1 MAENGAVNCLS
12 CLPGFYNPDKRSIN
26 KCKRCM
32 KEEEVA
38 NEQGTSCEPRAED
51 PDAANVVI
59 TNLRIASADGTFI
72 EITFT
77 VSYTALAKSLTTI
90 EAGDRLEL
98 KISPRTDFK
107 TDTTYIFHS
116 LEANTDKSPVDV
128 VLLVDPIRASET
140 MVDNRLEQITGLGS
154 AWEIQRY
161 YQAKVIKSDAGGKG
175 RRGFSSTRNDAWS
188 VAASCGDELY
198 LRTHPEDDLTQKPLL
213 LYNSHRVGT
222 SCLPCPIGANCRGAR
237 TWAQVQSLPGYRPLP
252 WDDRG
257 YGKCP
262 RPLACPGFEE
272 NFLPP
277 ESTYDLNGGNSTRVV
292 AHCHASHQSMF
303 CSECNHFFDTKLGDQ
318 LGLCVPC
325 PDPRQNLWR
334 LVGLMVVGVAMMSF
348 LVRDTLK
355 GVKHIVDGIAQGK
368 DTAMPFHSIGIRII
382 SSFMQVAGLLNNFRL
397 ELPAAVT
404 TLFTA
409 QSAVAGVGGAV
420 ISFNCLMPE
429 TRGTELFILRLVRF
443 VFYLL
448 SSLPRLTTSSF
459 FFLLS
464 SVVFLVTL

>member
-1 MAENGAVNCLS
+1 MSENGAVNCLD

-26 KCKRCM
+26 TCKRCM

-77 VSYTALAKSLTTI
+77 LSYTALAKSLTTI

-198 LRTHPEDDLTQKPLL
+198 LRTHPKDDLTQEPLL
-213 LYNSHRVGT
+213 IFGAKLLT

-252 WDDRG
+252 
-257 YGKCP
+257 
-262 RPLACPGFEE
+262 
-272 NFLPP
+272 
-277 ESTYDLNGGNSTRVV
+277 
-292 AHCHASHQSMF
+292 
-303 CSECNHFFDTKLGDQ
+303 
-318 LGLCVPC
+318 
-325 PDPRQNLWR
+325 
-334 LVGLMVVGVAMMSF
+334 
-348 LVRDTLK
+348 
-355 GVKHIVDGIAQGK
+355 
-368 DTAMPFHSIGIRII
+368 
-382 SSFMQVAGLLNNFRL
+382 
-397 ELPAAVT
+397 
-404 TLFTA
+404 
-409 QSAVAGVGGAV
+409 
-420 ISFNCLMPE
+420 
-429 TRGTELFILRLVRF
+429 
-443 VFYLL
+443 
-448 SSLPRLTTSSF
+448 
-459 FFLLS
+459 
-464 SVVFLVTL
+464 